1 MVIEVTVPKHD
12 CQYFIKDCFNTFS
25 LVQLLIDKEYVALDD
40 IPSSI
45 SLESV
50 TLDDTSLPFFVKF
63 SLRRMPKLFSK
74 LKPQVQKFL
83 GLKLKADD

>member
-12 CQYFIKDCFNTFS
+12 CQNFLKDCFNTFS
-25 LVQLLIDKEYVALDD
+25 VVQLLIDKEYVALDD
-40 IPSSI
+40 IPGSI

-74 LKPQVQKFL
+74 LKSQVQKFL
-83 GLKLKADD
+83 ALKLKADD